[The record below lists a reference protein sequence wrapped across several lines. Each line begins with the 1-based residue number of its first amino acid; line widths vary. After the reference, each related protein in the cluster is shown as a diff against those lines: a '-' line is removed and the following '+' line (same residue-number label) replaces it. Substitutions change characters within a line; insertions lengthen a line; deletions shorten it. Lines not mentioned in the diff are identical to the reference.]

1 MCGSKTTL
9 DARHRQCCRVSRY
22 RQRVR
27 RLGSLLMREHEVVL
41 RRFEGS
47 EAAVHSA
54 AERAAIPYE
63 RILEVSVIATAGR
76 AGEVRSAPQMAIHL
90 HATLRPR
97 KRAFVGCPAMETSP
111 SGWNWASR

>member
-9 DARHRQCCRVSRY
+9 DARAIASAVEVSRY

-76 AGEVRSAPQMAIHL
+76 AGEVRSAPRWRSTFTQ
-90 HATLRPR
+90 P
-97 KRAFVGCPAMETSP
+97 
-111 SGWNWASR
+111 